1 MLGVSRCFHLLVEFG
16 ISFSPLN
23 WYHFQLLV
31 KRKTRSAYRPRQPTD
46 DSVDWTQLTNS
57 RGFPGFLHFTSYVT
71 LGGVNLMPL
80 SIKLFYIYLGSF
92 LKWQQDAVSKR
103 EMLCKRKICSNIST
117 TSLVAR
123 PSMAKRLRGPYIR
136 VGQGFCV
143 FGIQGRFK
151 SGIRYIAA

>member
-1 MLGVSRCFHLLVEFG
+1 MHYRIGYGSLVAVIQFRSIGKKYLLFISCLINVLKASYAGCKSLFSSVSRVWHFILTFKL
-16 ISFSPLN
+16 IS
-23 WYHFQLLV
+23 FQLLV

-71 LGGVNLMPL
+71 LGGVHLMPL

-103 EMLCKRKICSNIST
+103 EMLCKRKIC
-117 TSLVAR
+117 
-123 PSMAKRLRGPYIR
+123 
-136 VGQGFCV
+136 
-143 FGIQGRFK
+143 
-151 SGIRYIAA
+151 